1 MLFHKKNNIIFTK
14 KANLTKIFKVHKG
27 KIAVF
32 SVPYEQKH
40 THSELVEPV
49 DVEILAITGEIGDYE
64 ELAAARAVADGIHL
78 GECA

>member
-14 KANLTKIFKVHKG
+14 KANLTKIFKVYEG

-32 SVPYEQKH
+32 PVSYEQKH

-64 ELAAARAVADGIHL
+64 QLAAACAVADIFHL
-78 GECA
+78 